1 MASIKTEVKKTVQ
14 LAADEQKYSLITLHN
29 LRITETKP
37 TRICVLEIL
46 RNNSRFLESFQTQCC
61 QIIVAWWL
69 QKDEKFEDQ

>member
-14 LAADEQKYSLITLHN
+14 LAADEQNYSLITAHN

-46 RNNSRFLESFQTQCC
+46 RNNSRSLESFRTQCC
-61 QIIVAWWL
+61 QIVAAWWL
-69 QKDEKFEDQ
+69 QKDEKFEEK